1 MLEKIRYDQR
11 YATLPVVIRCRS
23 FAGAARE
30 LALTP
35 SAVSAQV
42 RSLERELSVPLF
54 TTVKKELVPTD
65 KCRLVAEYIEKIQS
79 VCRRM
84 SDEVESARSGMERL
98 QVGITPSAENFVLA
112 GVLDAITAANPAVQ
126 VRVTTGVAE
135 MLYPMLQNL
144 EIDLAIVEGGATPAG
159 LCEVILDTD
168 HLSVAVPVDSV
179 WARRGVIRLA
189 ELKKEP
195 LILRP
200 RESGTGRLFHSG
212 LISAGV
218 PEKELRVMLEAE
230 SVDTI
235 VRLVAG
241 GYGLSVL
248 SDKACAAYVA
258 AGKIA
263 AVRLEGMNLSRS
275 IRILYRPG
283 SKELQ
288 RLVGAIQKNYHTVPG
303 EYPGGQQKEHGAL

>member
-1 MLEKIRYDQR
+1 MFEKIRYDQR

-42 RSLERELSVPLF
+42 RSLERELGVPLF

-126 VRVTTGVAE
+126 VRVNGAAGSYRQHEQYQKSKNEQNGPDLPLGRGRTFALHGAPSLFCVAAPW
-135 MLYPMLQNL
+135 YAPRA
-144 EIDLAIVEGGATPAG
+144 AIVRGTQ
-159 LCEVILDTD
+159 
-168 HLSVAVPVDSV
+168 V
-179 WARRGVIRLA
+179 WYTIA
-189 ELKKEP
+189 E
-195 LILRP
+195 
-200 RESGTGRLFHSG
+200 
-212 LISAGV
+212 
-218 PEKELRVMLEAE
+218 
-230 SVDTI
+230 
-235 VRLVAG
+235 
-241 GYGLSVL
+241 
-248 SDKACAAYVA
+248 
-258 AGKIA
+258 
-263 AVRLEGMNLSRS
+263 
-275 IRILYRPG
+275 
-283 SKELQ
+283 
-288 RLVGAIQKNYHTVPG
+288 
-303 EYPGGQQKEHGAL
+303 

>member
-1 MLEKIRYDQR
+1 M
-11 YATLPVVIRCRS
+11 
-23 FAGAARE
+23 
-30 LALTP
+30 
-35 SAVSAQV
+35 
-42 RSLERELSVPLF
+42 
-54 TTVKKELVPTD
+54 
-65 KCRLVAEYIEKIQS
+65 
-79 VCRRM
+79 
-84 SDEVESARSGMERL
+84 
-98 QVGITPSAENFVLA
+98 
-112 GVLDAITAANPAVQ
+112 
-126 VRVTTGVAE
+126 RVTTGVAE

-179 WARRGVIRLA
+179 WARRGMIRLA

-200 RESGTGRLFHSG
+200 RESGTGRLFRSG

>member
-42 RSLERELSVPLF
+42 RSLERELGVPLF

-84 SDEVESARSGMERL
+84 SDEVESARSGTERL

-112 GVLDAITAANPAVQ
+112 GVLDAVTAANPAVQ

-135 MLYPMLQNL
+135 MLYPMLKNL

-179 WARRGVIRLA
+179 WARRGMIRLA

>member
-42 RSLERELSVPLF
+42 RSLERELGVPLF

-84 SDEVESARSGMERL
+84 SDEVESARSGTERL

-112 GVLDAITAANPAVQ
+112 GVLDAVTAANPAVQ

-179 WARRGVIRLA
+179 WARRGMIRLA

>member
-1 MLEKIRYDQR
+1 MFEKIRYDQR
-11 YATLPVVIRCRS
+11 YATLPVVIRCGS

-42 RSLERELSVPLF
+42 RSLERELGVPLF

-84 SDEVESARSGMERL
+84 SDEVES
-98 QVGITPSAENFVLA
+98 
-112 GVLDAITAANPAVQ
+112 
-126 VRVTTGVAE
+126 
-135 MLYPMLQNL
+135 
-144 EIDLAIVEGGATPAG
+144 
-159 LCEVILDTD
+159 
-168 HLSVAVPVDSV
+168 V
-179 WARRGVIRLA
+179 WARRGMIRLA

-200 RESGTGRLFHSG
+200 RESGTGRLFRSG

-218 PEKELRVMLEAE
+218 PEKGLRVMLEAE

-303 EYPGGQQKEHGAL
+303 ENPGGQQKEYGAL